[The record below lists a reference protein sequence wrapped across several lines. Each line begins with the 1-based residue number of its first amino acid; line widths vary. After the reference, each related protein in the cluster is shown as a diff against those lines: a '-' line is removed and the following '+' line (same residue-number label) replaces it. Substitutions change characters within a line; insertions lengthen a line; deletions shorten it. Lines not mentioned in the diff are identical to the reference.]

1 METKKTKFLEGKSP
15 TLRLFFRIKL
25 EQDIIQEIVNIDL
38 NQTLEAVNTV
48 KCFANAEKVEMWLR
62 NYANFYGQLSLEL
75 TEETIKCSK
84 SLTYF
89 KSVFSFYTS

>member
-15 TLRLFFRIKL
+15 TLRLFSRMIV

-38 NQTLEAVNTV
+38 NLTLEAVKAV

-62 NYANFYGQLSLEL
+62 NCANFYGQLSLEL